1 MTAGKIRLRNEEER
15 GFTNDN
21 SEYVEKDDIIDFK
34 GTVLG
39 VNESRD
45 DHASCRVR
53 KKQVAFKRLKM
64 TFSQV
69 FTVFIIFNFRAL

>member
-53 KKQVAFKRLKM
+53 KNKLHLKG
-64 TFSQV
+64 
-69 FTVFIIFNFRAL
+69 